1 MGSKWRISSRPS
13 RLRDS
18 SQTKKRS
25 TNSAYSFMRCICIL
39 ESAMALLSISKK
51 KGSFIHP
58 KILGFVP
65 LRIIFYTV
73 MCCVSI
79 LEGAR
84 ILLLKKRPEICFMG
98 VPHSIL
104 HLIFKNNFLY
114 RHVLRKHPWR
124 SPNFIVKEEDRVSIH
139 AIQLCSVSF
148 RNNLSIPSCVA

>member
-18 SQTKKRS
+18 SQTKKKDPPILPILS
-25 TNSAYSFMRCICIL
+25 CGAYASLKVPWLYFQFQKR
-39 ESAMALLSISKK
+39 
-51 KGSFIHP
+51 GSFIHP

>member
-1 MGSKWRISSRPS
+1 MGSKWRILIRPS
-13 RLRDS
+13 KPRDS
-18 SQTKKRS
+18 SQTKR
-25 TNSAYSFMRCICIL
+25 FHQFCL
-39 ESAMALLSISKK
+39 FFHALHMHPWKCHGFTFNFKK
-51 KGSFIHP
+51 EAHSFIQ

-148 RNNLSIPSCVA
+148 RNNFSIPSCVA